1 MIQRDYLILGAGL
14 AGAAA
19 CEAIREYDP
28 KKSIALVGAE
38 ASLPYHRPPLS
49 KKFLSE
55 KKPNPDSILKFDQ
68 KWFDQKKIELRL
80 NTRVR
85 AFNAERHLAVLEN
98 GETIEFKKA
107 VLCTGSRSIVPAVA
121 GANLGNV
128 VYLRTVR
135 DALALREIAVSG
147 KGVVVIG
154 GGFIAVEAAAALSE
168 AGHAVTLMNR
178 DANIWNK
185 WLDPETSQWLTDYVG
200 IHGVKLRMQQD
211 LKGFEGM
218 TVLKNVATKQGE
230 RFPASMALVAVGAQ
244 PNLELF
250 LSTPLHSPNG
260 TPVNEYL
267 ETDEKG
273 IFAAGDI
280 ALFPDRIYGGAR
292 RIEHWD
298 NALQQGHV
306 AGSNATG
313 KKRQR
318 FDYLPNFFSEVFDL
332 SFEFYGD
339 FSRPPSIIE
348 IEGDRDKAKFT
359 LRYTE
364 LGKLRAVVLCN
375 PPEGAG
381 AEVEKEIRASF
392 KA

>member
-14 AGAAA
+14 AGAAV
-19 CEAIREYDP
+19 CEGIRQFDA
-28 KKSIALVGAE
+28 KKTVTLVGAE

-55 KKPNPDSILKFDQ
+55 KRADPESVLKFDQ
-68 KWFDQKKIELRL
+68 KWFLKNKIELRL
-80 NTRVR
+80 RTQIR
-85 AFNAERHLAVLEN
+85 AFNAERHLAVLES

-107 VLCTGSRSIVPAVA
+107 CLCTGSRAMVPPVA
-121 GANLGNV
+121 GATLGNV
-128 VYLRTVR
+128 VYLRTLR
-135 DALALREIAVSG
+135 DALAVREMAASSKSI
-147 KGVVVIG
+147 VVIG
-154 GGFIAVEAAAALSE
+154 GGFIAVEAAASLAQ
-168 AGHAVTLMNR
+168 AGHGVTLMNR
-178 DANIWNK
+178 DATIWNK
-185 WLDPETSQWLTDYVG
+185 WLDRDTSQWLTDYVSG
-200 IHGVKLRMQQD
+200 RGLKLRMHQD

-230 RFPASMALVAVGAQ
+230 RFPVNLALVAVGAQ

-298 NALQQGHV
+298 NALRQGQI
-306 AGSNATG
+306 AGMNLTG

-318 FDYLPNFFSEVFDL
+318 FDYIPYFFSEIYDL
-332 SFEFYGD
+332 SLEFYGD
-339 FSRPPSIIE
+339 FSRPPSLVQ
-348 IEGDRDKAKFT
+348 IEGKRDSTRFT

-364 LGKLRAVVLCN
+364 LGKLRGAVLCN
-375 PPEGAG
+375 APKAAG
-381 AEVEKEIRASF
+381 EAIEKEIRASF
-392 KA
+392 K